1 MIFAPLFRLKF
12 VFSSQLA
19 TPQRQR
25 DGESMSWVHGLLL
38 PAGLE
43 IGWFRY
49 KSSVKIAAPS
59 GARPLTKSL
68 FNPVVMLRSHSAKS
82 L

>member
-19 TPQRQR
+19 TRQRQR
-25 DGESMSWVHGLLL
+25 DGEPMSWVHTLLL
-38 PAGLE
+38 PDGLE
-43 IGWFRY
+43 IGWFHY
-49 KSSVKIAAPS
+49 KSSVKIAPPS

-68 FNPVVMLRSHSAKS
+68 FNPVVMLRSHAPGN